1 MNNLL
6 SLNTRQKLLIQ
17 IITTCL
23 MTYLASTVIKL
34 STPLILAA
42 LGIGIL
48 HVILKRWEKRIKHN
62 NQYKDGFRILFFALY
77 ILSLTT
83 LTGFLPEGLSF
94 LHALLLLIQILGFY
108 LIGNFLLSI
117 KQKVE
122 TST

>member
-6 SLNTRQKLLIQ
+6 SLNARQKLLIQ

-23 MTYLASTVIKL
+23 MIYLASAVVKL

-48 HVILKRWEKRIKHN
+48 HVLLKRWQQRVKTN
-62 NQYKDGFRILFFALY
+62 NQYKEGFRIVFFVFY
-77 ILSLTT
+77 ILSLST
-83 LTGFLPEGLSF
+83 LVGFLPEGLSF
-94 LHALLLLIQILGFY
+94 SHSLLLLIQILGFY
-108 LIGNFLLSI
+108 LIGIFLLNI

-122 TST
+122 SSN